1 MVQVGA
7 AAINRVDVAVIG
19 GGIAGVAIAEY
30 VARHTNLSVQLLE
43 QNSHLGG
50 DSSGKLE
57 GWFHTGALY
66 SGQDDG
72 QTFF

>member
-43 QNSHLGG
+43 KNSHLGEIPPANWRAG
-50 DSSGKLE
+50 SIRELCIRVRMMARL
-57 GWFHTGALY
+57 F
-66 SGQDDG
+66 
-72 QTFF
+72 